1 MSAARWS
8 ALVVL
13 VIVALMAFPSLA
25 MAPGTAVASAL
36 PHPGPTG
43 STARAWPS
51 SQPQATA
58 YGADTWQEFQH
69 DSSNTGLSG
78 DTPVGSVLNWQAN
91 ISTFNDG
98 PNAPNV
104 PSPVV
109 GEGMVFMAHGDEVT
123 AYNATSGGQ
132 VWNTT
137 LQGAAPAT
145 TVIDS
150 TPALW
155 RGFLFITQDTG
166 TFPPCGAPTGCSEI
180 FVLNAT
186 SGAIAT
192 VVAPGQNPQWGGAKA
207 PNSPVPI
214 SGPAFAGQSGVL
226 FTDYYGYLYTYKWD
240 GTTLTSVG
248 SNGGHR
254 VIQTGTDST
263 PAVTYL
269 NEPGGGWSA
278 FYIDCG
284 DTIGA
289 GGHSV
294 IRAYEIDT
302 PTPFTV
308 APGYPSP
315 NGLPGGQALSWYNL
329 QSGSIAVANM
339 SAGGTS
345 SWPYGFFGDD
355 AGPGA
360 VSHLVAMNLTA
371 HTYPAVALL
380 QATPTYLDSG
390 VLSTPAIVSDS
401 GTEVGLLLTDL
412 NGTVSRW
419 NFTTAAGPTGTLVQ
433 EWNRS
438 LGSPID
444 GSPAIAGDVAYVV
457 NSTGGL
463 YALSVNTGNI
473 EWQSTLSAATRSNLA
488 LGYSRLYVLSDPIG
502 GGPTANLT
510 AFGPA
515 PGPVVNR
522 LVASLTATPSQISP
536 GTSSMLQARVT
547 WRSPSGGRS
556 GPAVGATV
564 FFNVT
569 GAIGGTTT
577 GSPTTVQADGYAFA
591 NWTAATYSPAWYNVT
606 VTVTATAPL
615 NTTGGTTGQV
625 TVMSG
630 GTLNGGGGGGRA
642 PLPLTV
648 SVTPPSS
655 TLLAGASETLT
666 FSVVSNGNPVS
677 GAPVQL
683 SLDGPGSWQNAG
695 PLTTGST
702 GTVTDLYTAPSSAQ
716 LPLALATLVNATSTL
731 KGYANGSASA
741 VILLQP
747 TTAPPPAGLS
757 ALSVA
762 VTPTATSVAVGSTV
776 LVTLTV
782 TNASDTV
789 NHPPVAGATVTVV
802 STPAAPGSFKT
813 PTSEL
818 TNKAGMAFFNF
829 TGAAA
834 GSVLATFAVNAT
846 KYVSTSTS
854 VAISVV
860 STATPPPQQNTTSSS
875 NNNGLRSLDWL
886 LIALVVLLAVGLL
899 AALLLGRKRRESPPP
914 AGVMAYGAGAGAG
927 AAAGGASA
935 ISTSDSSAEPAASE
949 PPSTE
954 SPSTSEPAAEP
965 APEPSAGPSAE
976 PSADA
981 EESSPI
987 SVDEPTDASS
997 ATSPGFGPEPGEGSE
1012 PTSDAPPESGAA
1024 PPEESPVGPSDG
1036 TGSEPDA

>member
-8 ALVVL
+8 ALVAL
-13 VIVALMAFPSLA
+13 VIVALMAVPSLA
-25 MAPGTAVASAL
+25 TAPATGRSAPLAPPVSVVPIARGGL
-36 PHPGPTG
+36 P
-43 STARAWPS
+43 
-51 SQPQATA
+51 SQPLATA
-58 YGADTWQEFQH
+58 YGSDTWQEFQH

-78 DTPVGSVLNWQAN
+78 DTPVGSALNWQQN

-109 GEGMVFMAHGDEVT
+109 GQGMVFMAHGDEVT
-123 AYNATSGGQ
+123 AYNATNGGQ

-166 TFPPCGAPTGCSEI
+166 GFPTCGAPTGCSEI

-186 SGAIAT
+186 TGAIAT
-192 VVAPGQNPQWGGAKA
+192 TVAPGANPAWGGANS

-226 FTDYYGYLYTYKWD
+226 FTDYYGFLYTYTWD

-248 SNGGHR
+248 SNGANR
-254 VIQTGTDST
+254 AVRTGTDST
-263 PAVTYL
+263 PAVTYI
-269 NEPGGGWSA
+269 NVPGGGWSA

-302 PTPFTV
+302 PTPFTAV
-308 APGYPSP
+308 PGYPAP
-315 NGLPGGQALSWYNL
+315 NGLPGGQALTWYNI

-345 SWPYGFFGDD
+345 SYPYGFFGDD

-360 VSHLVAMNLTA
+360 VSHLIAMNLTA
-371 HTYPAVALL
+371 HTYPGVALL

-401 GTEVGLLLTDL
+401 GTQVGLLLTDL

-419 NFTTAAGPTGTLVQ
+419 NFTTSATPTGTLVQ

-473 EWQSTLSAATRSNLA
+473 EWQSTLTAATRSNLA

-510 AFGPA
+510 AYGPA
-515 PGPVVNR
+515 AGPTVNR
-522 LVASLTATPSQISP
+522 LLASLTTTPAQISP
-536 GTSSMLQARVT
+536 GTSSMLQAQVT
-547 WRSPSGGRS
+547 WRSPSGARS

-569 GAIGGTTT
+569 GALGGTTS
-577 GSPTTVQADGYAFA
+577 GSPATVKADGYAFA
-591 NWTAATYSPAWYNVT
+591 NWTAAAYSPAWYNVT
-606 VTVTATAPL
+606 VAVTATAPS
-615 NTTGGTTGQV
+615 NTSGGTSGQV

-630 GTLNGGGGGGRA
+630 GTLGGGGGSGSA

-648 SVTPPSS
+648 SVSPPSS

-677 GAPVQL
+677 GAPVKL
-683 SLDGPGSWQNAG
+683 TLDGPGSWQNAG
-695 PLTTGST
+695 PITTGAA
-702 GTVTDLYTAPSSAQ
+702 GTVTDLYTAPASAQ
-716 LPLALATLVNATSTL
+716 LPLAVATLVNATSTL

-757 ALSVA
+757 ALSVL
-762 VTPTATSVAVGSTV
+762 VSPTTSTLIVGNTVMVA
-776 LVTLTV
+776 LTV

-789 NHPPVAGATVTVV
+789 SHPPVAGATVTVV
-802 STPAAPGSFKT
+802 STPSAPGSFKA
-813 PTSEL
+813 PTTEL

-846 KYVSTSTS
+846 KYVSTSAS

-860 STATPPPQQNTTSSS
+860 VTSPGPQQNTTSSP

-886 LIALVVLLAVGLL
+886 LIALVVLLAVGLI
-899 AALLLGRKRRESPPP
+899 AALLLGRKRRQSPPP
-914 AGVMAYGAGAGAG
+914 AGVMPYGAGAGAG

-935 ISTSDSSAEPAASE
+935 FSAADSSSEPPASEPAAE
-949 PPSTE
+949 A
-954 SPSTSEPAAEP
+954 SPSTSEPTPESSS
-965 APEPSAGPSAE
+965 APEE
-976 PSADA
+976 T
-981 EESSPI
+981 SPV
-987 SVDEPTDASS
+987 SVDEPTDSD
-997 ATSPGFGPEPGEGSE
+997 SPAPSPEGSEPGEGSA
-1012 PTSDAPPESGAA
+1012 PASDAPSDSGGAA
-1024 PPEESPVGPSDG
+1024 PEESSGGPAEGTGPS
-1036 TGSEPDA
+1036 PDAGSDA